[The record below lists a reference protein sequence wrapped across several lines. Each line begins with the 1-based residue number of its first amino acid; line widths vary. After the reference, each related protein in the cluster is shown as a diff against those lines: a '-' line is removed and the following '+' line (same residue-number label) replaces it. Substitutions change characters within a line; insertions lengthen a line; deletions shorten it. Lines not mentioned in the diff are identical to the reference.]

1 MIPSHTHTLL
11 LYNNADKPLNLD
23 NLLIFL
29 RPQVTP
35 KWRQF
40 GVALATPNKLLDELS
55 SYSDEE
61 CMVEIADYWLSH
73 HQGPVTWEEV
83 AQILKEIGFSQ
94 LAKEL
99 LNGSID
105 GIG

>member
-1 MIPSHTHTLL
+1 MLL
-11 LYNNADKPLNLD
+11 HNVDKPLNLD

-29 RPQVTP
+29 RPQVIP
-35 KWRQF
+35 KWHQF
-40 GVALATPNKLLDELS
+40 GVAIATPNKLLDELL

-61 CMVEIADYWLSH
+61 CMVEITDYWLRH

-94 LAKEL
+94 LAEEL

-105 GIG
+105 DIG